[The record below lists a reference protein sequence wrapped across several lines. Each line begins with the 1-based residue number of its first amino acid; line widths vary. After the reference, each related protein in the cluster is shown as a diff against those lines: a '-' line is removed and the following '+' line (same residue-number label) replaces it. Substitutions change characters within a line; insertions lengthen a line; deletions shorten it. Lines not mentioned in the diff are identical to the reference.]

1 MIDVGFYNTTTL
13 DKTIEEFVNNPN
25 YKAAGA
31 LTKINDKDYLEIVK
45 KVIPNKLDLKIP
57 FYDEALTREETEG
70 LLKEFDIYITNF
82 LANRQKGITRQ
93 GEILFKGK
101 IVKNHRDEIDV
112 RGIIKTYNL
121 LEECLKENKPV
132 YLSITEENE

>member
-1 MIDVGFYNTTTL
+1 MIRVGFYNTTAL
-13 DKTIEEFVNNPN
+13 DKTTEEFVNNPN

-45 KVIPNKLDLKIP
+45 KVIPNKLEIPIP
-57 FYDEALTREETEG
+57 FYDEVLTREETET
-70 LLKEFDIYITNF
+70 LLQEFDVYITDF

-101 IVKNHRDEIDV
+101 IVKNHRDEIEV
-112 RGIIKTYNL
+112 RRIIKTYNL
-121 LEECLKENKPV
+121 LEECLQENKPV
-132 YLSITEENE
+132 YLSITEEEN